1 MNASANRDE
10 MPLPAEAGL
19 LSDRMKRAGLKL
31 VWFGDVYG
39 VVPQS
44 GGATIYMEKL
54 ASVAQ
59 WFERRERKDPT

>member
-10 MPLPAEAGL
+10 KPLPAEARQ
-19 LSDRMKRAGLKL
+19 LSDRMNRAGLNL
-31 VWFGDVYG
+31 IWFGDVYG

-44 GGATIYMEKL
+44 GGGTIYMEKL
-54 ASVAQ
+54 TNVAQ